1 MIRGDARPHAQ
12 PPEDT
17 ELLSLRDMAGAG
29 CRCPIGL
36 WPLAGPAAS
45 AEYWRPHTQLKQKR
59 NMAKKTKIT
68 LLIDNT
74 VDLRSDI
81 SVDNCA
87 MDSILLIKK
96 I

>member
-1 MIRGDARPHAQ
+1 MK
-12 PPEDT
+12 
-17 ELLSLRDMAGAG
+17 S
-29 CRCPIGL
+29 
-36 WPLAGPAAS
+36 
-45 AEYWRPHTQLKQKR
+45 KQKR